1 MSKLAYL
8 FPAFPVFHQTFV
20 LWEVLGLRRN
30 GVSPKIYSLQ
40 RPGNAQQPEGQE
52 IAREVT
58 YLPGTASLAVW
69 RANRR
74 LLRRGVRRYLRLYG
88 AVVDAW
94 RTGADA
100 PAVAA
105 EHARQ
110 HVTLYNRLRGWF
122 NGEPHVYLLK
132 SLWMVPCG
140 VYFAEQLVAEGITH
154 VHAQWA
160 SYPATVAYVAHVLT
174 GVPFSISAHAYD
186 IYMVPRMLPAKLRA
200 ARFAVTCA
208 QTNAAFLT
216 RLAGAELGRKVIVNY
231 HGVDVSR
238 FVPAASAIKRAGELT
253 IVSCGQLER
262 YKGMHNLV
270 AACAQLV
277 GQGVTLECT
286 IIGEGP
292 ERGQLQRQIDSLGL
306 SAQIHLLGALP
317 HAEVAERLRKADVF
331 ALASELAG
339 KSGRRDVIANVIV
352 EAMAAGLAVVASHIP
367 GVEELVDD
375 GVTGYLVA
383 PNSIEELVA
392 AIRKLADHPEERM
405 RFGRAARRRILQDF
419 DSSKNVQRLARLLT
433 GAPTDGAEDRR
444 LSSASRA

>member
-1 MSKLAYL
+1 MSTLAYL
-8 FPAFPVFHQTFV
+8 FPTFPVFHQTFV

-40 RPGNAQQPEGQE
+40 RPRAAQQPEGHE

-58 YLPGTASLAVW
+58 YLPGTASFAVW
-69 RANRR
+69 RANWR
-74 LLRRGVRRYLRLYG
+74 LLRHGVRRYLRLYG
-88 AVVDAW
+88 ALVEAW
-94 RTGADA
+94 RTGAQA
-100 PAVAA
+100 PAPTA
-105 EHARQ
+105 ENRRQ
-110 HVTLYNRLRGWF
+110 RVTVYNRLRGWF
-122 NGEPHVYLLK
+122 NGQPHVYLLK
-132 SLWMVPCG
+132 SLWLVPCG
-140 VYFAEQLVAEGITH
+140 VYFAEQLAEEGITH

-160 SYPATVAYVAHVLT
+160 SYPATVAYVAHMVT

-208 QTNAAFLT
+208 QTNATFLT
-216 RLAGAELGRKVIVNY
+216 RLAGPELGRKVVVNY

-238 FVPAASAIKRAGELT
+238 FVPAASTIKPAGELT

-262 YKGMHNLV
+262 YKGMHVLV
-270 AACAQLV
+270 EACAQLARH
-277 GQGVTLECT
+277 GVTLECG

-306 SAQIHLLGALP
+306 SAQVHLLGARP
-317 HAEVAERLRKADVF
+317 HAEVADRLRKADVF
-331 ALASELAG
+331 VLASELAG
-339 KSGRRDVIANVIV
+339 TSGRRDVIANVIV

-375 GVTGYLVA
+375 GVNGYLVA
-383 PNSIEELVA
+383 PNSVDQLVT
-392 AIRKLADHPEERM
+392 AIRKLADHPEDRM
-405 RFGRAARRRILQDF
+405 RFGRAARRRVLQDF

-433 GAPTDGAEDRR
+433 GAPSDGAEDRR
-444 LSSASRA
+444 MSSASRA